1 VVRKGRC
8 LCSGAVSGCLQGC
21 QEYAVCSTRIGVL
34 WCVLRIFQGPLRPL
48 ANNGVVVTIWYR
60 APELILGAQ
69 HYTTAVDIWA
79 IGCIFGELITL
90 KPLFQ
95 GEERKQPPTVF
106 QAHQMDKQ
114 NPPPPSSSC
123 PYCSARCVGGEA
135 VRLISVCQVRRGEKY
150 LRMDSVERRRS

>member
-1 VVRKGRC
+1 
-8 LCSGAVSGCLQGC
+8 
-21 QEYAVCSTRIGVL
+21 
-34 WCVLRIFQGPLRPL
+34 
-48 ANNGVVVTIWYR
+48 VVTIWYR

-114 NPPPPSSSC
+114 NPPPHPPLLVPTVQQDVLVGK
-123 PYCSARCVGGEA
+123 PYA
-135 VRLISVCQVRRGEKY
+135 
-150 LRMDSVERRRS
+150 